1 MGTPEGLTGKRVV
14 VTAGAAGIGRAVAEA
29 FLGAGARVHVCD
41 VDPTALAALESA
53 APSLGF
59 TQADVADVA
68 QVDQLFEDVMRRLGG
83 LDVLVNNAGI
93 AGPTGPVETLPPEGW
108 RRTLAVNLDGAF
120 LCARRAVPLLKQAGA
135 GSIVNIAS
143 TAALFGY
150 PMRSP
155 YAASK
160 WALLGLTKTLAM
172 ELGPFGIRVN
182 AICPGGVEGPRIDHV
197 IEEAARA
204 RGVPAETIRQT
215 YLRQTSLR
223 VFVRAEDVAR
233 LALFLCSDA
242 GARISGQSLAVD
254 GHTESLSLTVDKSAG
269 DLSD

>member
-1 MGTPEGLTGKRVV
+1 MSSPAGLHGKRIV
-14 VTAGAAGIGRAVAEA
+14 VTAGAAGIGRSIAEA
-29 FLGAGARVHVCD
+29 FLEAGARVHVCD
-41 VDPTALAALESA
+41 VDPAALAALDSA
-53 APSLGF
+53 AVPSPGF
-59 TQADVADVA
+59 TRADVADVA
-68 QVDQLFEDVMRRLGG
+68 QVDQLFEDVARSLGG

-93 AGPTGPVETLPPEGW
+93 AGPTGPVEAVSPEDW

-120 LCARRAVPLLKQAGA
+120 LCSRRAVSLLKQSGA

-143 TAALFGY
+143 SAALFGY
-150 PMRSP
+150 PMRAP

-182 AICPGGVEGPRIDHV
+182 AICPGGVDGPRIDRV

-204 RGVPAETIRQT
+204 RGVPSETIRQT

-223 VFVRAEDVAR
+223 TFVRPEDVAS

-254 GHTESLSLTVDKSAG
+254 GHTESLSVAAD
-269 DLSD
+269 DPRD